1 VLFGKFVYLRILKSH
16 YIIMYK
22 FRALPV
28 ILISVFLFT
37 SCIFNKKR
45 GGKDNVSSSTGWKYN
60 NPDNGGFEV
69 SLGSEQKT
77 GPGLVFIEGGR
88 FTMGQVQQDVMFDW
102 NNKPRTVTVSSFYM
116 DETEVK
122 NIDYREYLFWLRRVF
137 KNYPEVFRRA
147 LPDTLV
153 WRSPMGF
160 NDPYVQYYFRHP
172 SYNNYPVVG
181 VSWIKANDFCVWRT
195 DRVNEQLLI
204 DEGELNPDP
213 NQMDEKNFNTEAYL
227 AGQYEGVV
235 NNLRKSLNPNQT
247 ERRTNFEDGLLLPGY
262 RLPTEAE
269 WEFAAYALRGNTF
282 DGNIYERRIYPWNGQ
297 IVRNSLIKSRG
308 QMMANFVRGRGD
320 MMGVAGYLN
329 DNGSNTTEV
338 KSYWPND
345 YGLYCMA
352 GNVNEWVLDVY
363 RPLTSEDV
371 EEFNP
376 FRGNVFTDLK
386 RDANGSVIGK
396 DNLGRL
402 FVDTVKDIDVAT
414 RYNYQKGDYRN
425 YRDGDLQSSIGTE
438 WTADDGKK
446 GSLRMYAQDN
456 TAGNSD
462 FVTLINDNARV
473 YKGGSWRDRAYWL
486 NPSTRRFLDQE
497 SSRDDLGFRC
507 AMIRVG
513 SPIGL

>member
-1 VLFGKFVYLRILKSH
+1 
-16 YIIMYK
+16 MYK
-22 FRALPV
+22 FRAVPV
-28 ILISVFLFT
+28 VLITVLLFT
-37 SCIFNKKR
+37 SCIFKKK
-45 GGKDNVSSSTGWKYN
+45 GKDNVSTSTGWEYN

-69 SLGSEQKT
+69 ALGAEQKT
-77 GPGLVFIEGGR
+77 GPGLVLIEGGR

-102 NNKPRTVTVSSFYM
+102 NNRPRTVTVSSFYM

-122 NIDYREYLFWLRRVF
+122 NIDYREYLFWLRRVY
-137 KNYPEVFRRA
+137 KDYPEVYRRA

-160 NDPYVQYYFRHP
+160 NDPYVEYYFRHP
-172 SYNNYPVVG
+172 AYNNYPVVG
-181 VSWIKANDFCVWRT
+181 VSWVKANDFCLWRT

-213 NQMDEKNFNTEAYL
+213 NQANEKNFNTEAYL

-235 NNLRKSLNPNQT
+235 NQLRPSLNPNKT
-247 ERRTNFEDGLLLPGY
+247 ERRTNFEDGILLPSY

-269 WEFAAYALRGNTF
+269 WEFASYALRGNTF
-282 DGNIYERRIYPWNGQ
+282 EERIYERRIYPWDGHN
-297 IVRNSLIKSRG
+297 VRNSAKKNRG
-308 QMMANFVRGRGD
+308 EMMANFVRGRGD
-320 MMGVAGYLN
+320 LMGVAGSLN
-329 DNGSNTTEV
+329 DNGSITVDV

-352 GNVNEWVLDVY
+352 GNVNEWVQDVY

-371 EEFNP
+371 DGFNP
-376 FRGNVFTDLK
+376 FRGNVYTDLK
-386 RDANGSVIGK
+386 RDANGSVVAK
-396 DNLGRL
+396 DKLGRL
-402 FVDTVKDIDVAT
+402 FIDTVKDSDVAN

-425 YRDGDLQSSIGTE
+425 YRDGDLQSAIPGGGGTDYTVE
-438 WTADDGKK
+438 DNKK
-446 GSLRMYAQDN
+446 GSLRMYAQD
-456 TAGNSD
+456 GNPNAND

-473 YKGGSWRDRAYWL
+473 YKGGSWKDRAYWL

-497 SSRDDLGFRC
+497 SSRDDIGFRC

-513 SPIGL
+513 SPAGL

>member
-1 VLFGKFVYLRILKSH
+1 
-16 YIIMYK
+16 MYK

-28 ILISVFLFT
+28 VLITVLLFT
-37 SCIFNKKR
+37 SCIFKKK
-45 GGKDNVSSSTGWKYN
+45 GKDNVSTSTGWEYN

-69 SLGSEQKT
+69 ALGAEQKT
-77 GPGLVFIEGGR
+77 GPGLVLIEGGR

-102 NNKPRTVTVSSFYM
+102 NNRPRTVTVSSFYM

-122 NIDYREYLFWLRRVF
+122 NIDYREYLFWLRRVY
-137 KNYPEVFRRA
+137 KDYPEVYRRA

-160 NDPYVQYYFRHP
+160 NDPYVEYYFRHP
-172 SYNNYPVVG
+172 AYNNYPVVG
-181 VSWIKANDFCVWRT
+181 VSWVKANDFCLWRT

-213 NQMDEKNFNTEAYL
+213 NQANEKNFNTEAYL

-235 NNLRKSLNPNQT
+235 NQLRPSLNPNKT
-247 ERRTNFEDGLLLPGY
+247 ERRTNFEDGILLPSY

-269 WEFAAYALRGNTF
+269 WEFASYALRGNTF
-282 DGNIYERRIYPWNGQ
+282 EERIYERRIYPWDGHN
-297 IVRNSLIKSRG
+297 VRNSAKKNRG
-308 QMMANFVRGRGD
+308 EMMANFVRGRGD
-320 MMGVAGYLN
+320 LMGVAGSLN
-329 DNGSNTTEV
+329 DNGSITVDV

-352 GNVNEWVLDVY
+352 GNVNEWVQDVY

-371 EEFNP
+371 DGFNP
-376 FRGNVFTDLK
+376 FRGNVYTDLK
-386 RDANGSVIGK
+386 RDANGSVVAKDKLGK
-396 DNLGRL
+396 L
-402 FVDTVKDIDVAT
+402 FIDTVKDSDVAN

-425 YRDGDLQSSIGTE
+425 YRDGDLQSAIPGGGGTDYTVE
-438 WTADDGKK
+438 DNKK
-446 GSLRMYAQDN
+446 GSLRMYAQD
-456 TAGNSD
+456 GNPNAND

-473 YKGGSWRDRAYWL
+473 YKGGSWKDRAYWL

-497 SSRDDLGFRC
+497 SSRDDIGFRC

-513 SPIGL
+513 SPAGL

>member
-1 VLFGKFVYLRILKSH
+1 
-16 YIIMYK
+16 MNK
-22 FRALPV
+22 FRTLLV
-28 ILISVFLFT
+28 VLIATIFLS
-37 SCIFNKKR
+37 SCIFKK
-45 GGKDNVSSSTGWKYN
+45 KDSMNVSSTTGWEYN

-69 SLGSEQKT
+69 QEGIEQAT
-77 GPGLVFIEGGR
+77 GPGLVLIEGGR
-88 FTMGQVQQDVMFDW
+88 FTMGQVTQDVMFDW

-116 DETEVK
+116 DETEVR
-122 NIDYREYLFWLRRVF
+122 NVDYREYLYWLRRVYTD
-137 KNYPEVFRRA
+137 YPEVYRRS

-181 VSWIKANDFCVWRT
+181 VTWLQANDYCLWRS

-204 DEGELNPDP
+204 DEGELNYDPDQK
-213 NQMDEKNFNTEAYL
+213 NQNNFNTESYL

-235 NNLRKSLNPNQT
+235 NQLRESLNPNQT
-247 ERRTNFEDGLLLPGY
+247 ERRTNFEDGILLPNY

-269 WEFAAYALRGNTF
+269 WEFAAYALRGNTYEERV
-282 DGNIYERRIYPWNGQ
+282 YERRIFPWDGHN
-297 IVRNSLIKSRG
+297 VRNAQPRNRG
-308 QMMANFVRGRGD
+308 EMMANFVRGRGD
-320 MMGVAGYLN
+320 MMGVAGSLN
-329 DNGSNTTEV
+329 DNASITSDV

-352 GNVNEWVLDVY
+352 GNVNEWVQDVY
-363 RPLTSEDV
+363 RPLTSDDV
-371 EEFNP
+371 DGFNP
-376 FRGNVFTDLK
+376 FRGNVFTDLR
-386 RDANGSVIGK
+386 RDAAGK
-396 DNLGRL
+396 TVTKNNLGRL
-402 FVDTVKDIDVAT
+402 YIDTVKDADVAN

-425 YRDGDLQSSIGTE
+425 YRDGDLQSSITPD
-438 WTADDGKK
+438 WKIDDGKQA
-446 GSLRMYAQDN
+446 STRMYAQQ
-456 TAGNSD
+456 TGTESSSD

-497 SSRDDLGFRC
+497 SSRDDIGFRC

-513 SPIGL
+513 SPAGF

>member
-1 VLFGKFVYLRILKSH
+1 
-16 YIIMYK
+16 MYK
-22 FRALPV
+22 FRAFLI
-28 ILISVFLFT
+28 ILIAVLFFT
-37 SCIFNKKR
+37 SCSSKKK
-45 GGKDNVSSSTGWKYN
+45 GGKDSNVSSATGWEYN
-60 NPDNGGFEV
+60 NPDYGGFEV
-69 SLGSEQKT
+69 TLGAEQKT
-77 GPGLVFIEGGR
+77 GPGLVLIEGGR

-116 DETEVK
+116 DETEIRNV
-122 NIDYREYLFWLRRVF
+122 DYREYLFWLRRVY
-137 KNYPEVFRRA
+137 KDYPEVFRRA

-181 VSWIKANDFCVWRT
+181 VSWVKANDFCLWRT

-204 DEGELNPDP
+204 DFGELNPDP
-213 NQMDEKNFNTEAYL
+213 NQLNEKNFNTEAYL

-235 NNLRKSLNPNQT
+235 NQLRESLNPDQT
-247 ERRTNFEDGLLLPGY
+247 ERRTTFEDGVLLPSY

-282 DGNIYERRIYPWNGQ
+282 EERVYERRIFPWDGHN
-297 IVRNSLIKSRG
+297 VRNAASKSRG
-308 QMMANFVRGRGD
+308 EMMANFVRGRGD
-320 MMGVAGYLN
+320 LMGVAGSLN
-329 DNGSNTTEV
+329 DNGSITTDV

-352 GNVNEWVLDVY
+352 GNVNEWVQDVY

-371 EEFNP
+371 DGFNP
-376 FRGNVFTDLK
+376 FRGNVYTDLK
-386 RDANGSVIGK
+386 RDPNGSVVGK
-396 DNLGRL
+396 DRLGRL
-402 FVDTVKDIDVAT
+402 YVDTVKDIDVAN

-425 YRDGDLQSSIGTE
+425 YRDGDLQSAIPSGGGTDYTIE
-438 WTADDGKK
+438 DGKK
-446 GSLRMYAQDN
+446 GSLRMYAQDAN
-456 TAGNSD
+456 KESND
-462 FVTLINDNARV
+462 FITLINDNARV
-473 YKGGSWRDRAYWL
+473 YKGGSWKDRAYWL

-497 SSRDDLGFRC
+497 SSRDDIGFRC

-513 SPIGL
+513 SPSGF

>member
-1 VLFGKFVYLRILKSH
+1 
-16 YIIMYK
+16 MYK
-22 FRALPV
+22 FRVLAI
-28 ILISVFLFT
+28 ILISVLFFT
-37 SCIFNKKR
+37 SCIFKKK
-45 GGKDNVSSSTGWKYN
+45 GDSNVSTSTGWEYN

-69 SLGSEQKT
+69 TLGAEQRT
-77 GPGLVFIEGGR
+77 GPGLVLIEGGR
-88 FTMGQVQQDVMFDW
+88 FTMGQVQQDVVYDW

-122 NIDYREYLFWLRRVF
+122 NIDYREYLYWLRRVYVS
-137 KNYPEVFRRA
+137 YPEVYRRA

-181 VSWIKANDFCVWRT
+181 VSWVKANDFCQWRT
-195 DRVNEQLLI
+195 DRVNEQILI
-204 DEGELNPDP
+204 DEGEFLADP
-213 NQMDEKNFNTEAYL
+213 NQKDANGFNTEAYL
-227 AGQYEGVV
+227 AGLFDIANPGELRQSVDPNKEG
-235 NNLRKSLNPNQT
+235 
-247 ERRTNFEDGLLLPGY
+247 RRTNFEDGVLLPSY

-282 DGNIYERRIYPWNGQ
+282 EERVYERRVYPWDGHN
-297 IVRNSLIKSRG
+297 VRNAGKKSRG
-308 QMMANFVRGRGD
+308 EMMANFVRGRGD
-320 MMGVAGYLN
+320 LMGVAGSLN
-329 DNGSNTTEV
+329 DNGSITVDV

-352 GNVNEWVLDVY
+352 GNVNEWVADVY

-371 EEFNP
+371 DGFNP
-376 FRGNVFTDLK
+376 FRGNVYTDLR
-386 RDANGSVIGK
+386 RDANGLVVGK
-396 DNLGRL
+396 DRLGHL
-402 FVDTVKDIDVAT
+402 YTDTVKDIDVAN

-425 YRDGDLQSSIGTE
+425 YRDGDLQSAIPGGSD
-438 WTADDGKK
+438 WTVEDNKK

-456 TAGNSD
+456 SSGNSD

-473 YKGGSWRDRAYWL
+473 FKGGSWRDRAYWL

-497 SSRDDLGFRC
+497 GSRDDIGFRC

-513 SPIGL
+513 SPSGF